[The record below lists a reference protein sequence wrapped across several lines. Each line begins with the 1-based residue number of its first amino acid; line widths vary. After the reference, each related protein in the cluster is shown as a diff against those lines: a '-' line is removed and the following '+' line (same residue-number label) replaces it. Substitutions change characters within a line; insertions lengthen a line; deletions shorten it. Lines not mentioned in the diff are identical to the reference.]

1 MMTSAS
7 ELHRVVARHLCF
19 RAAAPLSWGFGPR
32 SVGLAAFGSDLP
44 VQGFAPFAK
53 RYLLVAGPCLLAVG
67 SAPLTDFRRL
77 PRCFASTSRPSSSR
91 RSLASCRCYPILGV
105 LPLLRF
111 PPLGSYPEQ
120 CPAGLTAGRVHPWR
134 CRVGLRRTMAG
145 RGRLQR
151 FTPLGGGS
159 PSPAHPPTR
168 GSKPFSVL
176 RRRLGLL
183 AFRPAVRNPSAVTMV
198 WSWTL
203 LKEPPIRTH
212 DNIWKSYT
220 SSLSSMDSGLEA
232 LGNGRCEEQ

>member
-1 MMTSAS
+1 MTSAS

-77 PRCFASTSRPSSSR
+77 PRCSASTSRPSSSR

-183 AFRPAVRNPSAVTMV
+183 AFRLQGCYLLWRPVPWPSSTRRFCNSSNTPVCAHAGPT
-198 WSWTL
+198 TPL
-203 LKEPPIRTH
+203 L
-212 DNIWKSYT
+212 Y
-220 SSLSSMDSGLEA
+220 SLFLEE
-232 LGNGRCEEQ
+232 LL